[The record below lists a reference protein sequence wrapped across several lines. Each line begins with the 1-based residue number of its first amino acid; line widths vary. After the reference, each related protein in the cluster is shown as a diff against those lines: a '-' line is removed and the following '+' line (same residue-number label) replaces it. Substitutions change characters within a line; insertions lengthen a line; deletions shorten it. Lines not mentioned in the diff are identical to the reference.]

1 MRKPSS
7 ALVVALVALFVSLGG
22 TATAAGLL
30 ITSRQIKDRTI
41 QVVDISPRAL
51 ATLKSRARVEGP
63 PGPPG
68 PQGPQGNPGPPG
80 APGPAG
86 VPGAA
91 NVYARVLTPTEPAP
105 AGGGSFVNLFCGPN
119 EVALSGG
126 ARTESLFGVIFDSFP
141 IMGPAEAPRP
151 PVHGEKPQ
159 GWRVGVR
166 SQGTS
171 TSVPYSAYVI
181 CLLPS

>member
-1 MRKPSS
+1 MRKPSP
-7 ALVVALVALFVSLGG
+7 ALIVALIALFVSLGG

-41 QVVDISPRAL
+41 QVVDISPRAV
-51 ATLKSRARVEGP
+51 ATLRGKE
-63 PGPPG
+63 GPPG
-68 PQGPQGNPGPPG
+68 PQGPQGPQGNAGPAGAQGPAGPPG
-80 APGPAG
+80 GTS
-86 VPGAA
+86 
-91 NVYARVLTPTEPAP
+91 VYTRVLTPTEPAP

-126 ARTESLFGVIFDSFP
+126 ARTESLFGIIFDSFP
-141 IMGPAEAPRP
+141 LMGPADAPRP

-181 CLLPS
+181 CLLPG